1 MATATLTTP
10 PAANAV
16 ASAPTAA
23 ASAALRQSGG
33 PKSKISRVP
42 GIGHLPAGTQ
52 YQILVIL
59 MAVCLVAIAFA
70 VFQDR
75 RESGNSTGY
84 VVLSGDALMHTQ
96 RVAKATPQA
105 VQGNPQAFF
114 QLLESRD
121 LLDSIL
127 RTLADGGVVDKVD
140 VSATVG
146 EVRPVLDQTVAEWQK
161 SQKNAST
168 ILKEQANLT
177 KLGQAIRTINTAN
190 PAMLETAEQISA
202 LKLQNNAPAREI
214 SVAGQ
219 LVMLTQ
225 RMAKNANALLAGEAI
240 DPEVA
245 FLLGK
250 DTNTFRDLMQ
260 GLAKGSEALRLSP
273 ATDGETRDK
282 LAELE
287 KAFADYQ
294 TAVSGILGNMQQ
306 LVSAKQSA
314 QNIFTD
320 NEKLLG
326 QVRTLATS
334 YEQAARTSAAT
345 YWVIG
350 LAALLTLLLAAA
362 LVHVYQASNA
372 NDRAESARR
381 LVDAEKQE
389 QEAKRVNDTNQAA
402 ILRLM
407 NELAEVA
414 DGDLTVQATVSED
427 ITGAIAD
434 SVNFTI
440 EELRTVVARI
450 NTATTQVA
458 SASGQATSTSVELL
472 VATDRQSK
480 EIRQTGDSVLRMAR
494 DINEVS
500 SGARQSADVAR
511 QSLTA
516 AEKGMQAVQNSIS
529 GMNEI
534 REQIQETS
542 KRIKRLGESSQEIG
556 EIVELISDITEQ
568 TNVLALNAA
577 IQAASAGEAGRGFT
591 VVAEEV
597 QRLAERSAEA
607 TKQIG
612 AIVKTIQT
620 DTQDAVAAMEKS
632 TVGVVEGAKL
642 SDAAGQALGEI
653 GQVSRKLAELIEN
666 ISVTTSQQAQSAGGV
681 ARNIQEI
688 LSITEQTTAGTK
700 QTAASVQE
708 LASLAQELQNS
719 VSGFKVA

>member
-1 MATATLTTP
+1 MATAIVSPGL
-10 PAANAV
+10 PAAV
-16 ASAPTAA
+16 SAPGGFVGAKAA
-23 ASAALRQSGG
+23 APTTKMRY
-33 PKSKISRVP
+33 SRLP
-42 GIGHLPAGTQ
+42 IIGHLPIGTQ
-52 YQILVIL
+52 YVILGALLALVIAAL
-59 MAVCLVAIAFA
+59 ALIIVV
-70 VFQDR
+70 DR
-75 RESGNSTGY
+75 REGGNNTGY
-84 VVLSGDALMHTQ
+84 VVISGDALMHTQ

-105 VQGNPQAFF
+105 VQGNLAAFA
-114 QLLESRD
+114 QLTDSRD
-121 LLDSIL
+121 RLDKNL
-127 RTLADGGVVDKVD
+127 EVLANGGAIGTVD
-140 VSATVG
+140 VGATSGV
-146 EVRPVLDQTVAEWQK
+146 VRPVLDKTLEEWQK
-161 SQKNAST
+161 SQKNANL
-168 ILKEQANLT
+168 ILKEQANLA
-177 KLGQAIRTINTAN
+177 KLGDAIRRINAAN

-202 LKLQNNAPAREI
+202 LNLQNNVGPREI

-225 RMAKNANALLAGEAI
+225 RMAKNANSLLAGDAI

-260 GLAKGSEALRLSP
+260 GLSKGSEALRLTAS
-273 ATDGETRDK
+273 TDPETKEK
-282 LAELE
+282 LGELE
-287 KAFADYQ
+287 KSFGEYQ
-294 TAVSGILGNMQQ
+294 SAVSGILGNMQQ
-306 LVSAKQSA
+306 LVSAKQAA
-314 QNIFTD
+314 QSIFND

-326 QVRTLATS
+326 QVRELSGA
-334 YEQAARTSAAT
+334 YEQNARTPLW
-345 YWVIG
+345 YFLG
-350 LAALLTLLLAAA
+350 LAIASILALLLLWAI
-362 LVHVYQASNA
+362 VHVFQSSNA
-372 NDRAESARR
+372 FERAQAERR
-381 LVDAEKQE
+381 AAEAEKQE
-389 QEAKRVNDTNQAA
+389 SEAKRLNDTNQAA

-450 NTATTQVA
+450 NVATAQVGAA
-458 SASGQATSTSVELL
+458 SDQATGTSKELL
-472 VATDRQSK
+472 AATERQSN

-511 QSLTA
+511 QSLAA
-516 AEKGMQAVQNSIS
+516 AEKGMHAVQNSIS

-620 DTQDAVAAMEKS
+620 DTQDAVSAMEKS
-632 TVGVVEGAKL
+632 TMGVVEGAKL

-666 ISVTTSQQAQSAGGV
+666 ISTTTSQQAQSAGGV

-700 QTAASVQE
+700 QTAESVRQ
-708 LASLAQELQNS
+708 LAGLATELQQS